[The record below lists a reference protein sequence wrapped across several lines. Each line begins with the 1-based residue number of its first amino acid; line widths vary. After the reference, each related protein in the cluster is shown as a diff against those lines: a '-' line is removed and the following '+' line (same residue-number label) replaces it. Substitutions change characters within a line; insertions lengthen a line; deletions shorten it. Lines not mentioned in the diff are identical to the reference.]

1 MIDPSNVPAVD
12 ADESLARYVLYSR
25 QIRKSDETIRPEAFI
40 PHPYQ
45 ELSVTRHREATEEE
59 LWQVGAA
66 VAAVRN
72 RNLYG
77 RGDVAAGAFVGQG
90 LEVEAAPIA
99 NDPHLPDNP
108 NHANVTGWPASD
120 YHRQRLIAIEIAR
133 LAALVRAP

>member
-59 LWQVGAA
+59 II
-66 VAAVRN
+66 
-72 RNLYG
+72 
-77 RGDVAAGAFVGQG
+77 DFCK
-90 LEVEAAPIA
+90 E
-99 NDPHLPDNP
+99 H
-108 NHANVTGWPASD
+108 
-120 YHRQRLIAIEIAR
+120 IAR
-133 LAALVRAP
+133 FKAPATVEFTDLPKTSTGKVQKFILREKEWAEQEKRVH